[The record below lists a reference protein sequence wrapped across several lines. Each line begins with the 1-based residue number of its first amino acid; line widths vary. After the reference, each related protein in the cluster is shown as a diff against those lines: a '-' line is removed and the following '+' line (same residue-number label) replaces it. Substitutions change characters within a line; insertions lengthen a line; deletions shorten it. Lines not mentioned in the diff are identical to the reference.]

1 MATWIRR
8 VLLIGGPLALAVV
21 LWWHPAGG
29 ENVYEG
35 VRDDVDAWLTVHTA
49 FLLATPLLGIAA
61 FVLLHGISSRA
72 ATVSRIALVF
82 FLVFYT
88 AYESNVGIGT
98 GILVD
103 YANGL
108 PASEQAV
115 VADAIQ
121 DYNRNPLLTDPS
133 LSLLAGGFGW
143 IVAMIA
149 AAVAFRQVGAS
160 WGLTLD
166 RVRGRVRGPSAAD
179 WPDRLG
185 VLRCGS
191 CARRASARSKCNS
204 TRVTTSG
211 RCSSAGLVETYPAAS
226 LVLRK
231 KPPPEQG
238 LRHMEL
244 VGLETTTSGCDLEPA
259 GA

>member
-35 VRDDVDAWLTVHTA
+35 VRDDVDAWLKVHTA

-160 WGLTLD
+160 WGLTLLIGFAA
-166 RVRGRVRGPSAAD
+166 VFAVHPPPIGPI
-179 WPDRLG
+179 
-185 VLRCGS
+185 
-191 CARRASARSKCNS
+191 
-204 TRVTTSG
+204 
-211 RCSSAGLVETYPAAS
+211 GLVCFAAALVLVERARARNPTALVSPPAAAARAQVS
-226 LVLRK
+226 
-231 KPPPEQG
+231 
-238 LRHMEL
+238 
-244 VGLETTTSGCDLEPA
+244 
-259 GA
+259 

>member
-1 MATWIRR
+1 MSTGVRR
-8 VLLIGGPLALAVV
+8 VLLMGGPLALAVV

-35 VRDDVDAWLTVHTA
+35 VRNDVDAWLTVHTV
-49 FLLATPLLGIAA
+49 FLLVTPLLGIAA

-108 PASEQAV
+108 PAAEQAV

-121 DYNRNPLLTDPS
+121 DYNRNPILTDPS

-160 WGLTLD
+160 WGLTLLIGFAA
-166 RVRGRVRGPSAAD
+166 VFAVHPPPVGPLGLVCFAAAF
-179 WPDRLG
+179 
-185 VLRCGS
+185 VLVER
-191 CARRASARSKCNS
+191 ARSRNA
-204 TRVTTSG
+204 T
-211 RCSSAGLVETYPAAS
+211 ALVSPPAA
-226 LVLRK
+226 
-231 KPPPEQG
+231 
-238 LRHMEL
+238 
-244 VGLETTTSGCDLEPA
+244 A
-259 GA
+259 AA

>member
-1 MATWIRR
+1 MATGIRR

-21 LWWHPAGG
+21 LWWHPAGD
-29 ENVYEG
+29 ENEIYEG
-35 VRDDVDAWLTVHTA
+35 VRNDVDAWLTVHTA

-121 DYNRNPLLTDPS
+121 DYNRNPILTDPS

-160 WGLTLD
+160 WGLTLLIGFAAVFAVHPPPIGPIGLVCFAAALVLVE
-166 RVRGRVRGPSAAD
+166 RARARNATALVSPPSAA
-179 WPDRLG
+179 
-185 VLRCGS
+185 
-191 CARRASARSKCNS
+191 
-204 TRVTTSG
+204 
-211 RCSSAGLVETYPAAS
+211 AA
-226 LVLRK
+226 
-231 KPPPEQG
+231 
-238 LRHMEL
+238 
-244 VGLETTTSGCDLEPA
+244 
-259 GA
+259 

>member
-1 MATWIRR
+1 MATGVRR

-35 VRDDVDAWLTVHTA
+35 VRNDVDAWLTVHTV
-49 FLLATPLLGIAA
+49 FLLVTPLLGIAA

-108 PASEQAV
+108 PAAEQAV

-121 DYNRNPLLTDPS
+121 DYNRNLILTDPS

-160 WGLTLD
+160 WGLTLLIGFAA
-166 RVRGRVRGPSAAD
+166 VFAVHPPPVGPLGLVCFAAAF
-179 WPDRLG
+179 
-185 VLRCGS
+185 VLVER
-191 CARRASARSKCNS
+191 ARSRNA
-204 TRVTTSG
+204 T
-211 RCSSAGLVETYPAAS
+211 ALVSPPAA
-226 LVLRK
+226 
-231 KPPPEQG
+231 
-238 LRHMEL
+238 
-244 VGLETTTSGCDLEPA
+244 A
-259 GA
+259 AA